1 MRGELRTGSQPRR
14 HKKGSSMSALASPTQ
29 DRWLDLND
37 ILRELVAQGR
47 VAQEQAE

>member
-1 MRGELRTGSQPRR
+1 
-14 HKKGSSMSALASPTQ
+14 MSALASPTQ

-47 VAQEQAE
+47 VAQEQAEQCMVLRLSLIHI